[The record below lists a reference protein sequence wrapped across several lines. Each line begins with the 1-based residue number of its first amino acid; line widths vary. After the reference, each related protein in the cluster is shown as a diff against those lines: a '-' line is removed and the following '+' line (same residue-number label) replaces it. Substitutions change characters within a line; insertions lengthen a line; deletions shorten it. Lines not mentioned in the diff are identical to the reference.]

1 MKTWFYMSLKVAHQR
16 GSGEFT
22 GEFKVE
28 HGGGDGSDDGGS
40 SGASHSLDFNQVMQ
54 QGDVAMPRDR
64 ELDEMVSALAHV
76 ASSGCS
82 QSGNEW
88 IQRASSLSSYSSFG
102 YGLQSGSWSG
112 NKRGREDE
120 LISGSNQFLQQQ
132 QGVPRLFRNVGG
144 FMLPSQSLGES
155 SSSGATSLL

>member
-1 MKTWFYMSLKVAHQR
+1 MSLKVAHQR
-16 GSGEFT
+16 GLGEFT

-28 HGGGDGSDDGGS
+28 RGGGDGSDDGGS

-54 QGDVAMPRDR
+54 QGDVRMPRDR
-64 ELDEMVSALAHV
+64 ELNEMVSALAHV
-76 ASSGCS
+76 ASSGS
-82 QSGNEW
+82 SHSGNEW
-88 IQRASSLSSYSSFG
+88 IQRASSLSSSSSFG

-112 NKRGREDE
+112 NKRQREE
-120 LISGSNQFLQQQ
+120 QQQQQQEQQQQREQQ
-132 QGVPRLFRNVGG
+132 QGVPRMFRNVGG